1 MFNSVCDRTLFRQ
14 KNALRQVLLCLV
26 EIVGSSVVYIVAES
40 GSNHGKGLQVG
51 VVLLQLAR
59 LLKKSGSV
67 CHKRPSKRL
76 NEKRNRMRNEA
87 HKQQGEH
94 GLSNVE
100 AVSPVVVGDV
110 TVTLPNGEHPSRYDL
125 QGGKQEQ
132 SEVQYFTTERTN
144 TMNDLLT
151 RGLSPRPAL

>member
-1 MFNSVCDRTLFRQ
+1 MVD
-14 KNALRQVLLCLV
+14 
-26 EIVGSSVVYIVAES
+26 IVAES

-59 LLKKSGSV
+59 LLRKSGSV
-67 CHKRPSKRL
+67 CHKGPGKRL

-87 HKQQGEH
+87 HQQQGEH

-110 TVTLPNGEHPSRYDL
+110 TVTLPNGEHPSRHDL
-125 QGGKQEQ
+125 QGGKQ
-132 SEVQYFTTERTN
+132 
-144 TMNDLLT
+144 
-151 RGLSPRPAL
+151 GAK